1 MRIGLVEKYSYRL
14 PLKTKLTVM
23 RNNKPAYTE
32 FSVREETTL
41 LAFVQTALAGI
52 SRSRAK
58 AILQGGGCRVRRT
71 VITQHDYPLHPG
83 DRVEI
88 SKHKQSATLNS
99 RFVRLVYEDPQ
110 IIVVEK
116 AIGIL
121 SMASAHHQFCVK
133 TVLDN
138 YLRQSHQ
145 RCTAHV
151 VHRLD
156 RDTSG
161 LLVYA
166 KTMEAEQILENNWHN
181 IVQDRRYVALV
192 SGRMEQ
198 QDGTVRS
205 WLKDNKQYFTYSSP
219 TDNGGKLA
227 ITHFHTLQVGESH
240 SLVELKL
247 ETGRKNQIRVH
258 MQDLRHPVCGDV
270 KYGNGDD
277 PIGRLALH
285 AFRLHFYHPITG
297 ELLKFE
303 TPFPSNFLSVVAP
316 TTKKNPN
323 P

>member
-1 MRIGLVEKYSYRL
+1 MR
-14 PLKTKLTVM
+14 
-23 RNNKPAYTE
+23 RNQLSYTE
-32 FSVREETTL
+32 FTVRQETTL
-41 LAFVQTALAGI
+41 LAFIQAALQGI
-52 SRSRAK
+52 SRSKAK
-58 AILQGGGCRVRRT
+58 AILQGGGCRVKRT
-71 VITQHDYPLHPG
+71 IITQHDYLLKPG

-88 SKHKQSATLNS
+88 SKHKQGATLQS
-99 RFVRLVYEDPQ
+99 KYLRLVYEDPQ

-133 TVLDN
+133 TLLDN

-166 KTMEAEQILENNWHN
+166 KTMEAEQILENNWHD
-181 IVQDRRYVALV
+181 IVRDRRYVALV
-192 SGRMEQ
+192 SGRMEEKQ
-198 QDGTVRS
+198 GTVRS
-205 WLKDNKQYFTYSSP
+205 YLKDNKQYFTYSSQE
-219 TDNGGKLA
+219 DNGGKLA
-227 ITHFHTLQVGESH
+227 ITHYRTLEVDDNH

-258 MQDLRHPVCGDV
+258 MQDLHHPVCGDI

-303 TPFPSNFLSVVAP
+303 TPIPSNFKIINSKS
-316 TTKKNPN
+316 TN
-323 P
+323 

>member
-1 MRIGLVEKYSYRL
+1 MRRNQPAFTSF
-14 PLKTKLTVM
+14 TV
-23 RNNKPAYTE
+23 RQ
-32 FSVREETTL
+32 ETTL
-41 LAFVQTALAGI
+41 LPFIQEALDGI

-58 AILQGGGCRVRRT
+58 AILQGGGCRVKRT
-71 VITQHDYPLHPG
+71 IVTQHDSPLVPG
-83 DRVEI
+83 DKVEI
-88 SKHKQSATLNS
+88 SKHKQGPTLQN
-99 RFVRLVYEDPQ
+99 RFLRLVYEDKQ

-133 TVLDN
+133 TLLDN
-138 YLRQSHQ
+138 YFKQSGQ

-166 KTMEAEQILENNWHN
+166 KTMEAEQILENNWHD
-181 IVQDRRYVALV
+181 IVTNRRYVALV

-198 QDGTVRS
+198 KSGTMRS
-205 WLKDNKQYFTYSSP
+205 YLKDNKQYFTYSSQE
-219 TDNGGKLA
+219 DNGGKLA
-227 ITHFHTLQVGESH
+227 ITHFRTLQTYAAH
-240 SLVELKL
+240 TLVELRL

-258 MQDLRHPVCGDV
+258 MQDLDHPVCGDI

-303 TPFPSNFLSVVAP
+303 TPVPASFKLSTENQ
-316 TTKKNPN
+316 TTK
-323 P
+323 